1 MTGFAS
7 RGGTEVFRAS
17 CVFRG
22 ATLSTTVTEAGT
34 VSFQWK
40 TSCEDSGGAYDW
52 DHAEFWVDGSAVAK
66 LDGETAW
73 QTVSHDI
80 AGGGS
85 HTLEWRYVKDD
96 VESEGED
103 CCWVADFS
111 WISEAVSETQ
121 TTEVPV
127 PYDWLRD
134 YYPETPNEYDAY
146 EAAAKADAANGVNK
160 VWECYVAG
168 ISPTNATEVFRAVIS
183 WENGEPKISWEPKLA
198 IDEEAA

>member
-40 TSCEDSGGAYDW
+40 TSCEDSGGEYDW

-80 AGGGS
+80 AGDGT
-85 HTLEWRYVKDD
+85 HTLEWRYIKDD

-103 CCWVADFS
+103 CCWVADFCWTS
-111 WISEAVSETQ
+111 AVSETQ
-121 TTEVPV
+121 TTPEPV
-127 PYDWLRD
+127 PYSWLSL
-134 YYPETPNEYDAY
+134 DAAAILAANGGDY
-146 EAAAKADAANGVNK
+146 EAAANATAANGVNK

-168 ISPTNATEVFRAVIS
+168 ISPTNETQVFRTVIS

-198 IDEEAA
+198 VDEDTA